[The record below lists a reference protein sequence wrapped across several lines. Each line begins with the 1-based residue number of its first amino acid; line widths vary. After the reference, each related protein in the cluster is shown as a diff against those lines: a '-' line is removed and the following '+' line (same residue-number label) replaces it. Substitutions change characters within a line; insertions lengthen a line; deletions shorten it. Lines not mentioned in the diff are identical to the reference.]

1 MSKRPIKTP
10 GSEALLEAR
19 KAFREEYPHAKE
31 WQVKRLALLSVS
43 RDRYEAMVAAGAD
56 IDLGALLRIDEAL
69 ETSRSAIA
77 LAEPVN
83 ISVRFVEGYHG
94 IANIVCPYCK
104 KASRHEISDKPFD
117 AAPTSSEISTR
128 VDTAPTSPENGS
140 QTPST
145 DAPAPAESDSNTH
158 SNPPPANVV
167 PLTVAAHREGVSAS
181 PFHNALLSNGE
192 SAPLKYRQPSHY
204 HTADHDPHPYYNAD
218 GTPRVLAHKLP
229 T

>member
-1 MSKRPIKTP
+1 MRRKLTVVEQAIKDAAAELGLPKDHWNVERYATLQVMLKVARHKWSQDQASSAA
-10 GSEALLEAR
+10 SEMLSIMDAISAMRREAGI
-19 KAFREEYPHAKE
+19 REPLQLNMRVVESY
-31 WQVKRLALLSVS
+31 V
-43 RDRYEAMVAAGAD
+43 GIAD
-56 IDLGALLRIDEAL
+56 I
-69 ETSRSAIA
+69 T
-77 LAEPVN
+77 
-83 ISVRFVEGYHG
+83 
-94 IANIVCPYCK
+94 CPHCG
-104 KASRHEISDKPFD
+104 KASRHELSDKPFD

-128 VDTAPTSPENGS
+128 VDTAPTSPETGS

-167 PLTVAAHREGVSAS
+167 PLTVAAHRGGVSAS

-192 SAPLKYRQPSHY
+192 IAPLKYRQPSHY

-218 GTPRVLAHKLP
+218 GTPRVLTHKLP